1 MHEVIDIFVA
11 NITLIISFM
20 YIALKVKELLINKLK
35 RIFNI
40 IWTFALVIS
49 LLSIW
54 VMHHPLLHEGM
65 RIDLRGIPIYFISYL
80 GGWKLGIIATILP
93 SWYRFELGGPT
104 VMQGITQAILLP
116 FAIGAIFHRKKA
128 FSPPLT
134 ILNLKHMFL
143 GFVTYSIIK
152 SLLMIWTTP
161 ATLTTTIIMLMFEG
175 IGLLII
181 GIINNDVNRNLL
193 YKNELEF
200 HSRHDNMTNLY
211 NLRYFRSRVSS
222 IMENSTP
229 FVIAMFDVD
238 YFKNYND
245 THGHPAGDAALRTIG
260 QLLNDSMR
268 KEDVFAR
275 YGGEEFII
283 CFTNVTNTTSFSIA
297 ERFRQ
302 LVETYPFYGEDQ
314 QPSGKLTISMGISST
329 STNKNLDTLIEEADQ
344 ALYSAK
350 NSGRNKVHLY
360 RAD

>member
-1 MHEVIDIFVA
+1 MHEVLDIFIA

-20 YIALKVKELLINKLK
+20 YVALKLKEYLILRLQK
-35 RIFNI
+35 ISNI
-40 IWTFALVIS
+40 IWIVSLVIS

-54 VMHHPLLHEGM
+54 IMHHPLLHEGM

-80 GGWKLGIIATILP
+80 GGWKLGLIATILP
-93 SWYRFELGGPT
+93 SWYRYELGGPS
-104 VMQGITQAILLP
+104 VIQGITQALLLP
-116 FAIGAIFHRKKA
+116 FAIGAIFHKRKA
-128 FSPPLT
+128 FNPPLT

-143 GFVTYSIIK
+143 GFGTYSIIK
-152 SLLMIWTTP
+152 SFLMILTTP
-161 ATLTTTIIMLMFEG
+161 ATLTTTLIMLIFEG
-175 IGLLII
+175 ISLLII
-181 GIINNDVNRNLL
+181 GLINNDVNQNLL

-211 NLRYFRSRVSS
+211 NLRYFRSRVNS
-222 IMENSTP
+222 ITENSTP
-229 FVIAMFDVD
+229 YVIAMFDVD
-238 YFKNYND
+238 HFKNYND

-283 CFTNVTNTTSFSIA
+283 CFTNVNKTTSFSIA
-297 ERFRQ
+297 ERFRK
-302 LVETYPFYGEDQ
+302 LVETYPFYGEEQ

-329 STNKNLDTLIEEADQ
+329 STNKNLDMLIEEADQ
-344 ALYSAK
+344 ALYTAK

-360 RAD
+360 MLN